1 MMIIIMNVPLGQII
15 IMMMM
20 MMMMAVMNVPL
31 ENRIIMTMIMN
42 APLEKRITMI
52 IMMIM
57 IMKRSG
63 RRKEAQK
70 EEYER

>member
-1 MMIIIMNVPLGQII
+1 MKIIIMNVPLGQII
-15 IMMMM
+15 IM

-42 APLEKRITMI
+42 VPLEKRITMI
-52 IMMIM
+52 IMM